1 LFAARPFSDALVPG
15 VCLSVEKPVRLVKC
29 AEAQP
34 NMRHLPSTKYP
45 ASGGH
50 SVRGIMNVFA
60 MLCIGKMRTSCC
72 CPGLSSRLS
81 QQLCV
86 RAFEVPTTFRVFS
99 TRSSQ
104 RSHRSKPHRN
114 TQPGHGSLDSRLRS
128 RGSHRHAPLVPTM
141 QRPEIL
147 ASTTLS
153 CIRAGGVQGY
163 GFV

>member
-1 LFAARPFSDALVPG
+1 MQKPGRIRGILPARSSLLF
-15 VCLSVEKPVRLVKC
+15 
-29 AEAQP
+29 
-34 NMRHLPSTKYP
+34 
-45 ASGGH
+45 SGGD
-50 SVRGIMNVFA
+50 SARDIVKVFA
-60 MLCIGKMRTSCC
+60 MLCFGKMRTSHTLPRSLRCKA
-72 CPGLSSRLS
+72 S
-81 QQLCV
+81 QQSSWPAPYPIAV
-86 RAFEVPTTFRVFS
+86 RAFEVPTTFSVFS

-128 RGSHRHAPLVPTM
+128 HGPHRHAPLILTM